1 MENIVWSWNEW
12 GRLKE
17 VVLGNATGSAVVG
30 ACHPAEQ
37 AKTFHLEEKLSRF
50 VGMRPKEKV
59 DAAAAELD
67 NFGRI
72 LEVLKKQSPF
82 NLCLLPNNSMQF
94 HDYPFIILRY
104 LSYLIL
110 G

>member
-17 VVLGNATGSAVVG
+17 VVLGHATGSAVVG
-30 ACHPAEQ
+30 SDHPSEQ
-37 AKTFHLEEKLSRF
+37 AKIFKLEEKLSKF

-59 DAAAAELD
+59 DAANAEME

-72 LEVLKKQSPF
+72 LEVLYSARPRKST
-82 NLCLLPNNSMQF
+82 LRGS
-94 HDYPFIILRY
+94 FIISHY
-104 LSYLIL
+104 YI
-110 G
+110 